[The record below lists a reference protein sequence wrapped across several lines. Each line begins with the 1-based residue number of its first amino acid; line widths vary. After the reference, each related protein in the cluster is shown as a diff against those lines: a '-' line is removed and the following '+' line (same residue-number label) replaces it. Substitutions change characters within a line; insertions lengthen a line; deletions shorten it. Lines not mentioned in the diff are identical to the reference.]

1 MIKHHNKMGGGDYHG
16 KKESRKEKSSK
27 EKESNQEEAIVDSL
41 SF

>member
-1 MIKHHNKMGGGDYHG
+1 MGGGDYHG